1 MRREIAKKIAEE
13 AKMDDQE
20 GQIMQKVPFKMKVQ
34 GILESTKTLDELTAK
49 DKERM
54 QKEADEEI
62 ELNFP
67 SYFDEF

>member
-1 MRREIAKKIAEE
+1 MGFAKNV
-13 AKMDDQE
+13 M
-20 GQIMQKVPFKMKVQ
+20 
-34 GILESTKTLDELTAK
+34 ILNPDGMDELTAK
-49 DKERM
+49 DKERI

>member
-1 MRREIAKKIAEE
+1 M
-13 AKMDDQE
+13 
-20 GQIMQKVPFKMKVQ
+20 VPFKMKVQ
-34 GILESTKTLDELTAK
+34 GILEMTKTMDELTAK
-49 DKERM
+49 DKERI